1 MSNAAPNTARSVL
14 GLIIRILAT
23 VLVFVLL
30 FHFLPIRQVFTELRR
45 VSLPMCLLI
54 GAAYFFGHFVGSQK
68 WRLMV
73 NIAGAGLSVTEAVRC
88 YFAGLFSVLF
98 LPSIV
103 GGDVVRAGLAMRM
116 GRSKTAIIL
125 GGFVDRILDLTSIGL
140 LAAAGAVL
148 SPTKLTP
155 STRKIFILLVVAAAI
170 GGMLVLLV
178 FALLPARRFAWRWRR
193 QLVRLR
199 EGRRAMAQQPKV
211 VAIAFALAL
220 GIQTWFIILT
230 VVLANGAGLR
240 LPFDAWLF
248 AWPMAKLSAIAPFT
262 QGGIGVREVTL
273 AALLLPFGAPAAQT
287 VAVGLA
293 WEGISISIA
302 LLGGLGSYLLGRRL
316 NRTTSEWQ
324 ADRARSKT

>member
-1 MSNAAPNTARSVL
+1 VASTLTKIFRSRVG
-14 GLIIRILAT
+14 GLIVRILAT
-23 VLVFVLL
+23 VLVFAAL
-30 FHFLPIRQVFTELRR
+30 FHFLPIRQVFSDLRR
-45 VSLPMCLLI
+45 VSLPLCLLL
-54 GAAYFFGHFVGSQK
+54 GAAYLFGHFLGSQK

-73 NIAGAGLSVTEAVRC
+73 NIAGAGLTVIQSVRC

-116 GRSKTAIIL
+116 GRSKTAIVL
-125 GGFVDRILDLTSIGL
+125 GGFVDRILDLSAIGL
-140 LAAAGAVL
+140 LAACGAVL
-148 SPTKLTP
+148 VPNKMTP
-155 STRKIFILLVVAAAI
+155 GTRKVFLFLVAAATV
-170 GGMLVLLV
+170 GGVCLLAL
-178 FALLPARRFAWRWRR
+178 FALLPARRFSYRWRR

-199 EGRRAMAQQPKV
+199 EGRRAMAQRPGV
-211 VAIAFALAL
+211 VAGAFLLATS
-220 GIQTWFIILT
+220 IQLWFIGLT
-230 VVLANGAGLR
+230 IVLANGAGLR

-262 QGGIGVREVTL
+262 QGGIGVREITL

-302 LLGGLGSYLLGRRL
+302 MLGGLGSYLLGHYMQRVEL
-316 NRTTSEWQ
+316 EHAS
-324 ADRARSKT
+324 